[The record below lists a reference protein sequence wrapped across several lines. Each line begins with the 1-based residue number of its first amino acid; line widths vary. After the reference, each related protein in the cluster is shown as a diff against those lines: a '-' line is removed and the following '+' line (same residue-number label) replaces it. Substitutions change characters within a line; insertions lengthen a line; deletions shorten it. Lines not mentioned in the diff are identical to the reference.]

1 MLDMLTQ
8 VRKTFNTELN
18 LLGILITKFDIRTT
32 LSTTTQEAIRDEGL
46 PLLAPPIRVCV
57 EIIRAQM
64 ERVPVSM
71 LAPESS
77 AAADYEAL
85 AENLLPTRVR
95 RVPKQ
100 RPAKVV
106 PLRRKGMNLSRLNVK
121 CL

>member
-1 MLDMLTQ
+1 MEGPFLGRLSE
-8 VRKTFNTELN
+8 VRTNLN

-32 LSTTTQEAIRDEGL
+32 LSLTTQEAIREEGL
-46 PLLAPPIRVCV
+46 PLLEPPIRVCV

-77 AAADYEAL
+77 AAVDYEAL

-95 RVPKQ
+95 RVAKP
-100 RPAKVV
+100 RSSKVV
-106 PLRRKGMNLSRLNVK
+106 PLRRQADK
-121 CL
+121 